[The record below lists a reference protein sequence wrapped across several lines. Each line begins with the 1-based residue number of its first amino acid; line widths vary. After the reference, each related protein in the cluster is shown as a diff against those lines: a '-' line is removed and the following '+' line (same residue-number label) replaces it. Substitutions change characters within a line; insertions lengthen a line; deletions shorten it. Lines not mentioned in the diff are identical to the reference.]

1 MDMPVGNEGE
11 LNGTTPVTV
20 LDAPDT
26 DKQRVLPNNGLS
38 VYNADTVPHDIIF
51 QKNKASTIT
60 IFWVELAVPAGTHVV
75 LPKRVVLD
83 ADDESLEVLTDATAT
98 TDEPT
103 FDIAAMETS

>member
-1 MDMPVGNEGE
+1 MDIPVGNEGE
-11 LNGTTPVTV
+11 LTGTTPKTV
-20 LDAPDT
+20 LAAPAADV
-26 DKQRVLPNNGLS
+26 QRVVPNNGLS
-38 VYNADTVPHDIIF
+38 VYNGDTVPHDIFF

-60 IFWVELAVPAGTHVV
+60 VFWVEIAVPAGTHVV

-103 FDIAAMETS
+103 FDLAAMECS